1 MMMLHRAGPRA
12 LLTVPRTLALR
23 VHTQPSTAPSFDAFK
38 DRLNE
43 TMDKYPLAS
52 FASWIGINYS
62 VFGFWFGTLYISN
75 FSFGP
80 LAVGFAIGGVI
91 RRFRL
96 PLDIFLASVVAKTFP
111 VLGQIKIGNLMQIPS
126 DQPKPLAMIKLEA
139 VVNKYGAAYLVER
152 AAAGLITCG
161 SLTYA
166 IHSGV
171 DLAAWLPSFLQE
183 ALQSS
188 AGKALGTTASC
199 VAGAGVVNTM
209 CLPFRIAAL
218 PYLAPIL
225 AKRIRISK
233 L

>member
-80 LAVGFAIGGVI
+80 LAVGFAIGGQLECARVASKHADRCDTPI
-91 RRFRL
+91 SPPPGYFSRISRRQN
-96 PLDIFLASVVAKTFP
+96 I
-111 VLGQIKIGNLMQIPS
+111 
-126 DQPKPLAMIKLEA
+126 
-139 VVNKYGAAYLVER
+139 
-152 AAAGLITCG
+152 
-161 SLTYA
+161 
-166 IHSGV
+166 SGV
-171 DLAAWLPSFLQE
+171 GTNQDRQSDANSLRPTEAACDDQVGSRGEQVRWF
-183 ALQSS
+183 
-188 AGKALGTTASC
+188 
-199 VAGAGVVNTM
+199 VAPLTCSLEV
-209 CLPFRIAAL
+209 
-218 PYLAPIL
+218 
-225 AKRIRISK
+225 
-233 L
+233 